1 MTRWRRWLAVMGPG
15 ILFASTCIGVSH
27 LVQST
32 RAGAMAGFG
41 LVWAVVAANVAKYPF
56 FEFGSRYASATGES
70 LIEGYRSMG
79 RGASWTYLAL
89 SLATCFFVAAAVGMV
104 TAAFLDHLL
113 GVSARWGGP
122 ATPGVAAFLFVASTL
137 LLLWGKFDTL
147 DKVVKVLAAIL
158 VVSTVAAV
166 ALAVA
171 RPPAPSPLAVE
182 ARLDEWRTFTPNLAF
197 LIALMGWMPTAVDLS
212 TWNSIWTLER
222 IKSSGYRPTLRET
235 LREFNVGF
243 AISAALALGFLTL
256 GALLMHRTGE
266 TLPDSSAS
274 FAARIVGLYA
284 KQFGAW
290 SGPIMGL
297 AAFSAMLGTCLA
309 VLDGYGRSLSRAWAA
324 ARGTKATR
332 HTESRALV
340 LVAAG
345 GLGIVLQFAGQIKLL
360 VDIATTLSFVV
371 APAIAW
377 WNLRLVTG
385 ASFPPEARPGAGLQ
399 GWAWAGLAF
408 LILFTGVYLVWLAG
422 G

>member
-1 MTRWRRWLAVMGPG
+1 MRVLGPG

-41 LVWAVVAANVAKYPF
+41 LVWAVIAANAAKYPF
-56 FEFGSRYASATGES
+56 FEFGSRYASLTGES
-70 LIEGYRSMG
+70 LIEGYRSLG
-79 RGASWTYLAL
+79 KGASWMYLAL
-89 SLATCFFVAAAVGMV
+89 SLATCFFVAAAVGLV

-113 GVSARWGGP
+113 GISAWNGQPSTP
-122 ATPGVAAFLFVASTL
+122 AVAVVLFLASTL

-147 DKVVKVLAAIL
+147 DKLIKVLASLLVMSTVVAVSMA
-158 VVSTVAAV
+158 VVS
-166 ALAVA
+166 
-171 RPPAPSPLAVE
+171 PPAPRPEVVA
-182 ARLDEWRTFTPNLAF
+182 ARLDEWRTFTPSLGF

-235 LREFNVGF
+235 LREFNFGF
-243 AISAALALGFLTL
+243 LVSAVLALGFLTL

-266 TLPDSSAS
+266 TLPDNSAG
-274 FAARIVGLYA
+274 FAAGIVGLYA

-290 SGPIMGL
+290 SGPVMGL

-309 VLDGYGRSLSRAWAA
+309 VLDGYGRRLSRAWAA
-324 ARGTKATR
+324 ARGTEASR
-332 HTESRALV
+332 RTEAWALV

-371 APAIAW
+371 APVIAW
-377 WNLRLVTG
+377 WNLRLVTRNTLDAEG
-385 ASFPPEARPGAGLQ
+385 QPGPVLRA
-399 GWAWAGLAF
+399 WAWAGLAF
-408 LILFTGVYLVWLAG
+408 LTLFTGVYLVWLLG
-422 G
+422 N